1 MISDIVTKY
10 NVICLFVFRATNPS
24 QFEIEFF
31 VNDLSKPGAS
41 TFESLGG
48 LEYKQNVHIQ
58 LECDRKHLPTDGLVL
73 RGWYTTIT
81 LAVYGTLTKSLSN
94 PQEILGSAAAPAA
107 SVPIAKEEPP
117 VNNVLPPE
125 QDQEW
130 YYENQ
135 THANALVSAIPASSC
150 WILLSSEARD
160 NIIVPRYLVYAIR
173 GCMWPIEKECVKGG
187 MAIDI

>member
-1 MISDIVTKY
+1 MSI
-10 NVICLFVFRATNPS
+10 LRATNPS

-94 PQEILGSAAAPAA
+94 PQEIPGAAAAPAA
-107 SVPIAKEEPP
+107 SVTVPEEEVP
-117 VNNVLPPE
+117 VNNVLAPE
-125 QDQEW
+125 QEQEW

-135 THANALVSAIPASSC
+135 NHANALVS
-150 WILLSSEARD
+150 
-160 NIIVPRYLVYAIR
+160 IR
-173 GCMWPIEKECVKGG
+173 
-187 MAIDI
+187 